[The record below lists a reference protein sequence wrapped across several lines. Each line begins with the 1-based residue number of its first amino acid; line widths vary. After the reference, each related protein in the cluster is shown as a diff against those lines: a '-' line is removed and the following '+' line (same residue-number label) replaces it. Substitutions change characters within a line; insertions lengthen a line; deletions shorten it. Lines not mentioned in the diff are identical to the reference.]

1 MAVSKN
7 ASVLSALTR
16 KQATTTPKC
25 LVIKHVVLQGCLKGL
40 FTRSKAEIKMVEAEK
55 DLVAKML
62 RAVLQS
68 NKEGVALDRLQ
79 NEYHS
84 LTGDWIPFK
93 RLGYPSLE
101 AYVRNVPSV
110 VRLENIRGVVFCYAM
125 VCKETE
131 QIAKFVACQR
141 SSKKRTGGQVN
152 CQMRL
157 KSTSPFALVGKPKA
171 TLRQP
176 GFSNSAQMG
185 FHRPI
190 QLPLVSKGSLQWT
203 GKPDLRPM
211 RTSAFLPGPT
221 PFRAMWQA
229 QVQDHVANRSERR
242 PMISPQVQK
251 DRNTQISK
259 KPGESP
265 NINNSSQERS
275 KALSDVSDV
284 AVVQNNLK
292 ELLKKYSYGVWLS
305 KLPRFYKETFNQ
317 NLDEKIIGQ
326 LEKWPHVCKFEKVS
340 SRDTTDA
347 LLYPAGNLQTFE
359 KKPCAVENNHIQER
373 VRIAASSSQP
383 ESLNKQSIP
392 AGNDATH
399 RGLKDKIIGLLQK
412 YSSGLWVDALPKVF
426 EDTYKEK
433 FPEIVLQNLDL
444 LSDMCTVDYVSLNP
458 RKAIIY
464 AKTKTNSNVQTQN
477 DDPGSLVG
485 QEHSVECELESER
498 NEPILDP
505 PPLVIPNEAS
515 PSVLVVELSNTNEVV
530 IRFIGKDYSAA
541 QESIEDDMKEYYV
554 KNAATTVIKSV
565 SAGQLVAV
573 SAEENAW
580 LRAQVISLESEKVK
594 VFYVDYGFSEMVERN
609 KIRKLARPFYSLA
622 FQATK
627 CRLAGLEAFSSD
639 PVLLKSVEG
648 KACGKI
654 LAAEILERSDIPTMV
669 LYDTS
674 GDDDI
679 NINATCIKDL
689 YNRSLE
695 LQIKVDDLYKHVEVT
710 NVCSDGT
717 FFCQVPSVGLGKLS
731 DILQQIEKYF
741 RCKPV
746 TSEVFVSLPF
756 VGKICLFCCR
766 GKYTRVE
773 ITSVHSRRAIDIQSL
788 DSATINT
795 VSVSDLKEIPPQ
807 FLHEMITIP
816 PQVLKCCLAD
826 LPSSISMFTPDAI
839 LWLRDTVLNCSE
851 CSIKV
856 VKVDAVGGIAH
867 VYLFTPKDLL
877 HPNCSINHRITKA
890 NLWKH
895 QTDVFLSVHQTGP
908 GLIKAKGDASH
919 GPALANIEPRQELTN
934 LKKQPVLDNSF
945 VLNALDLPPLLPLP
959 KPGEQMDVY
968 VPVACHPNHFVI
980 QPWQEMHKLEV
991 LTEDMILHY
1000 STAEERPIPL
1010 EKNRP
1015 YAAKVENKWY
1025 RALLRGIL
1033 TNGLVSVYQLDYGK
1047 HELVSCSKIQPLS
1060 DKFKQLPFQA
1070 VTAQLAG
1077 GRGHGDD
1084 RSSYAMEIRTGG
1096 VGHPLINGLM
1106 L

>member
-1 MAVSKN
+1 
-7 ASVLSALTR
+7 
-16 KQATTTPKC
+16 
-25 LVIKHVVLQGCLKGL
+25 
-40 FTRSKAEIKMVEAEK
+40 MVEAEK

-68 NKEGVALDRLQ
+68 NKDGVAIDRLQ

-110 VRLENIRGVVFCYAM
+110 VRLENNRGVIFCYAM

-131 QIAKFVACQR
+131 QIAKFVARQR

-171 TLRQP
+171 TLRPP

-185 FHRPI
+185 FHRPF
-190 QLPLVSKGSLQWT
+190 QLPIVSKGTVQWF
-203 GKPDLRPM
+203 GKPDLRLTK
-211 RTSAFLPGPT
+211 TSAFPPPGPI
-221 PFRAMWQA
+221 PFRATWLT
-229 QVQDHVANRSERR
+229 QVQDHAANRTERK
-242 PMISPQVQK
+242 PMIPPQAQK
-251 DRNTQISK
+251 DRNTQLTK

-265 NINNSSQERS
+265 NINNSIQERS
-275 KALSDVSDV
+275 KSLSDSSDV

-292 ELLKKYSYGVWLS
+292 ELLKKYSYGIWLS

-317 NLDEKIIGQ
+317 NLDEKIVGQ
-326 LEKWPHVCKFEKVS
+326 LEKWPHVCKFEKVP
-340 SRDTTDA
+340 SRDASDA
-347 LLYPAGNLQTFE
+347 LLYPAGNLQTIE
-359 KKPCAVENNHIQER
+359 KKPSVVESNHIQER
-373 VRIAASSSQP
+373 IPTPSSQP
-383 ESLNKQSIP
+383 EPLTKQSIP
-392 AGNDATH
+392 ASNDSTNSN
-399 RGLKDKIIGLLQK
+399 LKEKIIGLLQN
-412 YSSGLWVDALPKVF
+412 YSSGLWVDALPKIF
-426 EDTYKEK
+426 EETYKEK
-433 FPEIVLQNLDL
+433 FPDIVLQNLDL
-444 LSDMCTVDYVSLNP
+444 LSDTCTVDYVCLNP

-464 AKTKTNSNVQTQN
+464 MKTKTNSNVQTQSE
-477 DDPGSLVG
+477 DSGSLVRK
-485 QEHSVECELESER
+485 EHSMECELESEK
-498 NEPILDP
+498 NEPVLDP
-505 PPLVIPNEAS
+505 PQLVIPNEAS

-541 QESIEDDMKEYYV
+541 QESIEDDMKEYYA
-554 KNAATTVIKSV
+554 KNAATTVIQSV
-565 SAGQLVAV
+565 SIGQLVAV

-580 LRAQVISLESEKVK
+580 LRAQVISFEGEKVK

-639 PVLLKSVEG
+639 PVLLKSVEV

-689 YNRSLE
+689 YDRSLD
-695 LQIKVDDLYKHVEVT
+695 LQVKVDDLYKHVEVT

-731 DILQQIEKYF
+731 DILQQIENYF
-741 RCKPV
+741 HCKPV

-756 VGKICLFCCR
+756 VGKICLFYCK

-788 DSATINT
+788 DSATLNT

-807 FLHEMITIP
+807 FLREMITIP

-826 LPSSISMFTPDAI
+826 LPSSISMFTPDAV
-839 LWLRDTVLNCSE
+839 LWLRDTVLNFSE

-856 VKVDAVGGIAH
+856 VKVDALAGVAH

-877 HPNCSINHRITKA
+877 HPDCSINRQITNA

-908 GLIKAKGDASH
+908 GHIKAKGDASH
-919 GPALANIEPRQELTN
+919 GPTFANMGPRQEFTN
-934 LKKQPVLDNSF
+934 INKQPVLDNSF
-945 VLNALDLPPLLPLP
+945 VLNASDLPPLLPLP

-968 VPVACHPNHFVI
+968 VPVACHPGHFVI

-991 LTEDMILHY
+991 LMEDMILHY
-1000 STAEERPIPL
+1000 RTAEERPIPL

-1015 YAAKVENKWY
+1015 YAAKVDNKWY

-1033 TNGLVSVYQLDYGK
+1033 TNGLVSLYQLDYGK

-1077 GRGHGDD
+1077 VKCEQWSEEASIVFRNHVEKKPLVALVQSVFESADPWNRKVVAYVVD
-1084 RSSYAMEIRTGG
+1084 TSRPDTDLWIHSLMSEI
-1096 VGHPLINGLM
+1096 LEGLSKS
-1106 L
+1106 

>member
-1 MAVSKN
+1 
-7 ASVLSALTR
+7 
-16 KQATTTPKC
+16 
-25 LVIKHVVLQGCLKGL
+25 
-40 FTRSKAEIKMVEAEK
+40 MVEAEK

-68 NKEGVALDRLQ
+68 NKDGVALDRLQ

-110 VRLENIRGVVFCYAM
+110 VRLENIRGVVLCYAM

-131 QIAKFVACQR
+131 QIAKFVARQR

-171 TLRQP
+171 TLRPP

-190 QLPLVSKGSLQWT
+190 QLPIASKGTFQWT
-203 GKPDLRPM
+203 GKPDLRLT
-211 RTSAFLPGPT
+211 RTSAFPPVPI
-221 PFRAMWQA
+221 PFRATWQA
-229 QVQDHVANRSERR
+229 QDQAANRSERR
-242 PMISPQVQK
+242 PMIPPQVQK
-251 DRNTQISK
+251 DRFAQLSK

-275 KALSDVSDV
+275 KSLSDSSDV

-292 ELLKKYSYGVWLS
+292 ELLKKYSYGIWLS
-305 KLPRFYKETFNQ
+305 KLPRFYKETFKQ

-326 LEKWPHVCKFEKVS
+326 LEKWPHVCTFEKVP
-340 SRDTTDA
+340 SRDASDA
-347 LLYPAGNLQTFE
+347 LLYPAGNLQTIE
-359 KKPCAVENNHIQER
+359 KKPSAVESNHIQER
-373 VRIAASSSQP
+373 IPTSSSQP
-383 ESLNKQSIP
+383 EPLNKQSIP
-392 AGNDATH
+392 ASNDSTNSN
-399 RGLKDKIIGLLQK
+399 LKEKIIGLLQK

-444 LSDMCTVDYVSLNP
+444 LSDSCTVDYVCLNP
-458 RKAIIY
+458 KKAIIY
-464 AKTKTNSNVQTQN
+464 SKTKTNSNVQTQN
-477 DDPGSLVG
+477 EDLGSLVG
-485 QEHSVECELESER
+485 QEHSVECELESEK
-498 NEPILDP
+498 NEPVLDP
-505 PPLVIPNEAS
+505 PQLVIPNEAS

-541 QESIEDDMKEYYV
+541 QESIEDDMKEYYA
-554 KNAATTVIKSV
+554 KNAATTVIQSV
-565 SAGQLVAV
+565 SVGQLVAV

-580 LRAQVISLESEKVK
+580 LRAQVISFEGEKVK

-609 KIRKLARPFYSLA
+609 KIRKLAREFYSLA

-639 PVLLKSVEG
+639 PVLLKSVEA

-654 LAAEILERSDIPTMV
+654 LAAEILERSDSPTMV

-689 YNRSLE
+689 YDRSLD
-695 LQIKVDDLYKHVEVT
+695 LQVKVDDLYKHVEVT

-731 DILQQIEKYF
+731 DILQQIENYF

-756 VGKICLFCCR
+756 VGKICLFYCK

-788 DSATINT
+788 DSATLNT

-807 FLHEMITIP
+807 FLREMITIP
-816 PQVLKCCLAD
+816 SQVLKCCLAD
-826 LPSSISMFTPDAI
+826 LPSSISMFTPDAV

-856 VKVDAVGGIAH
+856 VKVDALGGIAH

-877 HPNCSINHRITKA
+877 HPDCSINRQITNA

-919 GPALANIEPRQELTN
+919 GPTLANMGPRQGLTN
-934 LKKQPVLDNSF
+934 LNKQPVLDNSF
-945 VLNALDLPPLLPLP
+945 VLNASDLPPLLPLP

-968 VPVACHPNHFVI
+968 VPVACHPGHFVI

-991 LTEDMILHY
+991 LMEDMILHY

-1077 GRGHGDD
+1077 VKCEQWSEEASIVFRNHV
-1084 RSSYAMEIRTGG
+1084 EKK
-1096 VGHPLINGLM
+1096 PLVALVQSVFESADPWNRKVVAYVVDTSLPDTDLWIHSLMSEFLEGLSKS
-1106 L
+1106 